1 MESNGFDE
9 LFGQAGEVFRALRTV
24 YSDVTGEEL
33 DLESALKNYPLIVV
47 GLAAGAGFF
56 GGWLIG
62 RRNPAALPPPT
73 STETLTGTGTGTGT
87 GSPLDAIER
96 FFPNQVGKVRDAL
109 PEGLADEAASVA
121 RKWVDGVLENGL
133 KDASTSRFG
142 SMLRDTF
149 RRTEQSDD
157 TTLDEPEE

>member
-1 MESNGFDE
+1 M
-9 LFGQAGEVFRALRTV
+9 
-24 YSDVTGEEL
+24 
-33 DLESALKNYPLIVV
+33 
-47 GLAAGAGFF
+47 
-56 GGWLIG
+56 
-62 RRNPAALPPPT
+62 
-73 STETLTGTGTGTGT
+73 
-87 GSPLDAIER
+87 
-96 FFPNQVGKVRDAL
+96 RDAL

-133 KDASTSRFG
+133 KDPSASRFG

>member
-9 LFGQAGEVFRALRTV
+9 LFGQAGEVVRALRSV

-62 RRNPAALPPPT
+62 RRNPAALPPPA
-73 STETLTGTGTGTGT
+73 STETPT

-96 FFPNQVGKVRDAL
+96 FLPNQVGKVRDAL

-133 KDASTSRFG
+133 KDASASRFG